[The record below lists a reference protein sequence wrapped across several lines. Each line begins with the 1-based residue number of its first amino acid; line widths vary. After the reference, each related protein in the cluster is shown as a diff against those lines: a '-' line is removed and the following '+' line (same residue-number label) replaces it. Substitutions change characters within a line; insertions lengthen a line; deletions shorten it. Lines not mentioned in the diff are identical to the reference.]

1 MMLSKVY
8 ATGKA
13 AYDVDAVGGEDNHFD
28 VLAYTQAWMHD
39 WNTFPCWAKREV
51 LESFRAIQK
60 NVLVGENDKIGDCRD
75 AGNVDGDAAV
85 VVDSNLQSIQV
96 YEVEYIV

>member
-1 MMLSKVY
+1 MLSKVY
-8 ATGKA
+8 VKGKV